1 MKKLNVGVITGSKSD
16 MPIVEKVT
24 AMLSEIGLSYE
35 VLVAS
40 AHRTPEKVITFA
52 KSSEKKYDVIIAIAG
67 MAAALPGIV
76 AAHTTIPVIG
86 VPVASK
92 NLQGQD
98 ALFSIVQMPPGVP
111 VACVAID
118 GGKNAAILAA
128 QILSLKYPE
137 IKTKLKKFKQKQ
149 GK

>member
-67 MAAALPGIV
+67 MAAALP
-76 AAHTTIPVIG
+76 
-86 VPVASK
+86 
-92 NLQGQD
+92 
-98 ALFSIVQMPPGVP
+98 
-111 VACVAID
+111 
-118 GGKNAAILAA
+118 AILAA
-128 QILSLKYPE
+128 QIIGLSEPK
-137 IKTKLKKFKQKQ
+137 IKQKLKILKKIK
-149 GK
+149 

>member
-128 QILSLKYPE
+128 QIIGLSEPK
-137 IKTKLKKFKQKQ
+137 IKQKLKILKKIK
-149 GK
+149 